1 MKEKTKKKIE
11 EIIGQMSCPKDFKC
25 AKSGFKYLCMAKDI
39 GLKSHLLC
47 IEKAPFE
54 CGFSLSVDKDYYCA
68 CPLRVYLAQ
77 HLENSP
83 DKENTEQKDAP
94 DKK

>member
-1 MKEKTKKKIE
+1 MKEETKKKIE

-25 AKSGFKYLCMAKDI
+25 AKSGFKQLCMAKDV

-54 CGFSLSVDKDYYCA
+54 CNFSLILDEDYYCA

-77 HLENSP
+77 HLQNSP
-83 DKENTEQKDAP
+83 DNQP
-94 DKK
+94 GC